1 MVHTANQNTAPQP
14 EHQSQDRVGDRG
26 WFTIGLHLLW
36 VHVKLLAPHGHLLVS
51 LHAFPTDTTVIKV
64 ELTVF

>member
-1 MVHTANQNTAPQP
+1 MVHTAKSEHRTTARAPIT
-14 EHQSQDRVGDRG
+14 EQSG
-26 WFTIGLHLLW
+26 FTIGLHLLW
-36 VHVKLLAPHGHLLVS
+36 VHVELLAPHGHLLVS